1 MPTVWSKIEIPLAS
15 GLDTKEDPR
24 AGDPT
29 KLDIARDVQF
39 DEIGGVQTRLPFGAV
54 MGAGAIFGGGTLSN
68 CRRMAVVNGE
78 ICVFTDTSLY
88 SWNAQLSKWVLRGT
102 HLAVEVDETPM
113 FTTTD
118 DQLDCD
124 RAELSGTVVY
134 AWTVGDALVSNAYA
148 AAIDK
153 TTGSVLMSPTLLAG
167 GSRVRLVA
175 LNTKIMLFG
184 YAANNLTVFALDPA
198 NPAAA
203 IAGAAT
209 TVLATNANQYYDVV
223 KAGTQDVC
231 VGAVRRVVTTSYTAF
246 TVTAGLTVATSTKA
260 RTADGPLA
268 VSTIPDGTQTQVIRG
283 NSTNVQGDL
292 LTTATLADVFT
303 GQAIGTASTPINQ
316 IAAAHRSVQNSGA
329 YRCYAW
335 WTGNH
340 TSTGKT
346 WSTINNWVDNAGSI
360 GSAATVVLQGAV
372 ASRAFD
378 YAGSIFVWLTFGSST
393 VFASPSGFLVGT
405 TLQNSYFLYR
415 DDATLHAKAIAGS
428 GGGFPPSTGRLPGMT
443 AVSSTSFAFAAAMRR
458 RFDAGSDRNSDF
470 AAKALID
477 VEFAFDSNAARRMA
491 VIGRTGYIAAGE
503 VLQYDGTRIV
513 ECGFHVFP
521 WAVGA
526 TETAGGSLTPGAV
539 YAYKGTWRYQNG
551 QGETERSTTATIG
564 SITLTVG
571 DRVDLATP
579 VALTI
584 THKLTVIPAA
594 EYWRTTANPT
604 VDSPFH
610 LITSNDPRALTNPN
624 RYMPNDAAAGFMGT
638 IQDVIADTALVALE
652 SNPENGAVLESL
664 APPAAKI
671 IVSNDTRLFLAGVA
685 GRPDEVWY
693 SRLRGDGEIA
703 SFHDSLR
710 VPVPR
715 VGGDITAL
723 AFNNETLTVFRET
736 AVYALPG
743 DGFTNLGQ
751 GSNFGPARVI
761 SFDVGAVSH
770 ETVALTPRGVVFKSS
785 KGWYLLG
792 PDWSLQYIGAN
803 VTDFDSE
810 TVRSVDVVET
820 QHHVRILTSGRMLI
834 WDYLLGH
841 WGEWTISDGLHSLIW
856 NGTQVYLTATGPKQ
870 QQTSYS
876 SLTYGLDV
884 ETAWIKPAE
893 QQGDVTIKLLA
904 ALGEYRSA
912 HLVRWRVARDYQ
924 YDGAGNV
931 TYFDDSAWTPDNTT
945 VGTALQSKHAPT
957 MSRCQAFKV
966 RLTAVSEAARA
977 SLVTT
982 VLSPQVA
989 TDGTVWNSTWT
1000 AADSKPGLM
1009 GNAVTMTVSFT
1020 EFVAPTPALFGYDLP
1035 FYFISDT
1042 ASVVVTDHFTW
1053 NPTLERWQEDLN
1065 NIGVL
1070 VAGVLTVA
1078 ELEAAIAEATSLA
1091 ELDVPDASPSK
1102 VIDVDSM
1109 LEDVAAGSFSGGAYG
1124 SPTGEALKLTGLAA
1138 EVGVQRG
1145 IRRLSAGQAV
1155 P

>member
-1 MPTVWSKIEIPLAS
+1 MPTVFSKIEIPLAS

-24 AGDPT
+24 AGEPT

-68 CRRMAVVNGE
+68 CRHMAAVNGE
-78 ICVFTDTSLY
+78 LCVFTDDELY

-102 HLAVEVDETPM
+102 HLAVAIEETPR
-113 FTTTD
+113 FTTTG
-118 DQLDCD
+118 DQVDGD
-124 RAELSGTVVY
+124 RAELNGTAVY
-134 AWTVGDALVSNAYA
+134 TWTEGTACYVAAL
-148 AAIDK
+148 DK
-153 TTGSVLMSPTLLAG
+153 TTGSVLLSPTSIGTA
-167 GSRVRLVA
+167 SRPRLVA
-175 LNTKIMLFG
+175 TSTRILWTFFFSNTLLVRIIDPSTPATG
-184 YAANNLTVFALDPA
+184 AL
-198 NPAAA
+198 
-203 IAGAAT
+203 GSST
-209 TVLATNANQYYDVV
+209 TVIGSGISGPYDVV
-223 KAGTQDVC
+223 RVSSQDMV
-231 VGAVRRVVTTSYTAF
+231 VGACQRTVNTSYTAF
-246 TVTAGLTVATSTKA
+246 TITAAGTVATSTKA

-283 NSTNVQGDL
+283 NSTNIQGDL

-303 GQAIGTASTPINQ
+303 GQAVGTAAGTPVNQ
-316 IAAAHRSVQNSGA
+316 IAACHQSVQTSGA
-329 YRCYAW
+329 YRCYVFWSAQEATTFVGTP
-335 WTGNH
+335 WTTKSNY
-340 TSTGKT
+340 
-346 WSTINNWVDNAGSI
+346 VDNAGAI
-360 GSAATVVLQGAV
+360 GTQAQFIGFTGV

-378 YAGSIFVWLTFGSST
+378 VNGRTFVWLTFAAST
-393 VFASPSGFLVGT
+393 LAFASGGGGAGFPST

-415 DDATLHAKAIAGS
+415 DDALLTGKCVFSS
-428 GGGFPPSTGRLPGMT
+428 GGGYAPSTGHLPG
-443 AVSSTSFAFAAAMRR
+443 VSSVAGVTMWAASRKR
-458 RFDAGSDRNSDF
+458 RFETGGVGHVDF
-470 AAKALID
+470 AQRALVD
-477 VEFAFDSNAARRMA
+477 VVATFDSTSARRSA
-491 VIGRTGYIAAGE
+491 AIGATLYISGSE
-503 VLQYDGTRIV
+503 ILQYDGVRAI

-521 WAVGA
+521 WAFRAVDNG
-526 TETAGGSLTPGAV
+526 AGGSLSPGV
-539 YAYKGTWRYQNG
+539 YVYKCSNRYQNA
-551 QGETERSTTATIG
+551 QGETERSTSATTSTVTMVGNQAAIG
-564 SITLTVG
+564 LMA
-571 DRVDLATP
+571 DLH
-579 VALTI
+579 I
-584 THKLTVIPAA
+584 THKLSVAPAI
-594 EYWRTTANPT
+594 EIWRTVVTPGT
-604 VDSPFH
+604 DSPFY
-610 LITSNDPRALTNPN
+610 LVTSSDPTATGANGYIANDPSVLGVATFVDNLAD
-624 RYMPNDAAAGFMGT
+624 DAVL
-638 IQDVIADTALVALE
+638 IRE

-693 SRLRGDGEIA
+693 SRLRGDGEVA

-710 VPVPR
+710 IPVPR
-715 VGGDITAL
+715 QGGDITAL
-723 AFNNETLTVFRET
+723 TFNNETLTVFRET
-736 AVYALPG
+736 AIYALPG
-743 DGFTNLGQ
+743 DGFNNLGQ
-751 GSNFGPARVI
+751 GSNYGPARVI
-761 SFDVGAVSH
+761 SSDVGAVSH

-834 WDYLLGH
+834 WDYLVGH
-841 WGEWTISDGLHSLIW
+841 WGEWTISDGLHSVIW

-870 QQTSYS
+870 QQTSYT

-966 RLTAVSEAARA
+966 RLTAVSEATRA

-982 VLSPQVA
+982 ALSPQVA
-989 TDGTVWNSTWT
+989 TSGTVWNSTWT
-1000 AADSKPGLM
+1000 AVASKPGLM

-1042 ASVVVTDHFTW
+1042 ASVIVTDHFTW

-1070 VAGVLTVA
+1070 VAGVLTVS

-1091 ELDVPDASPSK
+1091 TLTTADASPSK
-1102 VIDVDSM
+1102 AIDVAGM
-1109 LEDVAAGSFSGGAYG
+1109 LEDVAAGSFSGGTYG
-1124 SPTGEALKLTGLAA
+1124 TPTGEALKLTGLAA